1 MFDLA
6 GKVALVTG
14 GARGIGL
21 AECRLFVELGA
32 KVVLADLRME
42 EGRSAAS
49 AIGEARCVFGPLD
62 VKQPDQWRSTVSVAV
77 SHFGKLDCLVNNAGI
92 FRATPIETATVEDY
106 MEVVGINQVGT
117 FLGIQAV
124 IPAMRDAGGGSIVNV
139 ASTAGVQASPGPIIA
154 YTASKFAVRGMTRS
168 AAIELGP
175 LGIRVNTL
183 IPGMIETPM
192 NTESEAVMKAI
203 SALARLQ
210 PIPRLGQADECARL
224 AAFLLSDAAS
234 YCTGSD
240 FAADGGFLAGSLPN
254 EGSMPS

>member
-1 MFDLA
+1 MIDLS

-21 AECRLFVELGA
+21 AECRLFAELGA
-32 KVVLADLRME
+32 KVVLADLRIE
-42 EGRSAAS
+42 EGKSAAD
-49 AIGEARCVFGPLD
+49 AIGAHCIFAPLD
-62 VKQPDQWRSTVSVAV
+62 VTQPDQWASAV
-77 SHFGKLDCLVNNAGI
+77 STAVDHFGKLDCLVNNAGI
-92 FRATPIETATVEDY
+92 FRATPIETATVNDY
-106 MEVVGINQVGT
+106 MEVVGVNQLGT

-124 IPAMRDAGGGSIVNV
+124 IAAMRAAGGGSIVNV
-139 ASTAGVQASPGPIIA
+139 ASMAGVQASPGPIIA

-175 LGIRVNTL
+175 MGIRVNTL

-192 NTESEAVMKAI
+192 NTENVAVMKAI
-203 SALARLQ
+203 SALARSQ
-210 PIPRLGQADECARL
+210 PIARLGQANECARL

-254 EGSMPS
+254 EGSMSS

>member
-6 GKVALVTG
+6 GKVLLVTG

-21 AECRLFVELGA
+21 AECRLFADLGA
-32 KVVLADLRME
+32 KVVLADVRLE
-42 EGRSAAS
+42 EGQSAAN
-49 AIGEARCVFGPLD
+49 AIGEKRCVFAPLD
-62 VKQPDQWRSTVSVAV
+62 VRQPDQWTSAV
-77 SHFGKLDCLVNNAGI
+77 SLATRRFGRLDGLANNAGI
-92 FRATPIETATVEDY
+92 FRTTPIETATVDDF
-106 MEVVGINQVGT
+106 MEVVGVNQVGT

-124 IPAMRDAGGGSIVNV
+124 ISAMRAAGGGSIVNV
-139 ASTAGVQASPGPIIA
+139 ASTAGVRASPGPIIA

-175 LGIRVNTL
+175 LGIRVNCL

-192 NTESEAVMKAI
+192 NMESDAVMTAI
-203 SALARLQ
+203 STLARLQ
-210 PIPRLGQADECARL
+210 PIARLGQAEECARL

-254 EGSMPS
+254 EGSLPS